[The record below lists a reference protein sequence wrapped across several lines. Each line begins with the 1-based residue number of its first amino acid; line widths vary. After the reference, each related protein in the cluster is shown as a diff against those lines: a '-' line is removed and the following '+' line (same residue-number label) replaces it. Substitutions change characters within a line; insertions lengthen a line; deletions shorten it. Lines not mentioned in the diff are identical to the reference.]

1 MKMNIWRFI
10 GIVGIIMLLSACSGE
25 ENTQDKVPN
34 VLIPEDKMAEILSE
48 VQLIEA
54 YLNEIPYNKRGKSD
68 SDYVYYPILFEKYE
82 ISKEVFLDNMD
93 YYSQNTS
100 VISSIYDE
108 SIILL
113 NKLKAKDLEIRLEM
127 KFDSIRQDSI
137 RNALSKARLDSLREV
152 VQEKK

>member
-1 MKMNIWRFI
+1 MNVLRFF
-10 GIVGIIMLLSACSGE
+10 GIVAIILLLSACSGKD
-25 ENTQDKVPN
+25 NPQDKVPN
-34 VLIPEDKMAEILSE
+34 VLIPEDKMAAILSE

-68 SDYVYYPILFEKYE
+68 SDYVYYPMLFEKYE
-82 ISKEVFLDNMD
+82 ITKEDFLDNMD
-93 YYSQNTS
+93 YYSQNTD

-137 RNALSKARLDSLREV
+137 RSALNKARLDSLREV
-152 VQEKK
+152 VHKKK